1 MKPINGK
8 CEMPEQK
15 VEPGVIT
22 ISSKRSGY
30 DTKESS
36 PSQNNQISKSNHEE
50 GEINTQPL
58 KRLKKARKK

>member
-30 DTKESS
+30 DTKENS
-36 PSQNNQISKSNHEE
+36 PNQNNQPKSKHEE